1 MLNYSALFDSV
12 LESRGLRT
20 FEETVSEMAP
30 KDSLIVPKI
39 VEALEQSMKPSMPWW
54 YGPMAPVDLGL
65 TIAGV
70 GPVDLPLR
78 PADVRKLSDVVR
90 QAPYGK
96 RTETIVDTSVRDTL
110 EIDADLVTYSR
121 ELGAEIKKAVAQTA
135 KHLQLDGDC
144 LQVELYKLL
153 IYTKG
158 GFFLPHRDSEKRP
171 GMVATMIVVLPS
183 KFGGGRLQ
191 IQQGRFRFNFDA
203 DKARK
208 QATAEYI
215 AFFADCVHEVKP
227 VTSGVRV
234 CLAFNL
240 ILQTS
245 EKSSR
250 RLPETN
256 ADPKL
261 LRAIGDWQRHR
272 SAEPIVF
279 ALEHQYTEAGLRP
292 ELLKGADLELH
303 RQVAA
308 VCEATNCVLHFGQV
322 SRHLCQFAD
331 DGSYGYGRRGYRG
344 WSGNFDDLEIGEV
357 YDDEIEIDG
366 WKDANGKSVKL
377 ASLKCTALQ
386 LISSIPAQQWV
397 PTQQDYEGYSGNAG
411 NTIERWYHKSAI
423 VIWPRSAHFE
433 IIAKMSLEFAI
444 DQLLAMRQQLPSLD
458 EELELEQACENC
470 RRLAEAII
478 LHWPDRS
485 YAYRRDD
492 TDRYRYLQKFVQ
504 ELPLLEEPELIAGF
518 LQVVSQRDWL
528 IKLDSFVF
536 ESLDRL
542 GTECSLPLW
551 QTLIE
556 CEPPPNRHGVRVL
569 EGLAERDAS
578 WLLKLACD
586 RNRGGLSHEQLHKLI
601 ASAAKKYA
609 DYLRREAGKQYRRD
623 EPSTLTWLTLC
634 KAAIVSESHS
644 LDALLELATECES
657 VIDLRKTQVAAAIEL
672 RSFAHQRLGQSPKP
686 LITWI
691 DGIREKLK
699 AATQIEPTVPTDF
712 TRPSE
717 TRCPCAY
724 CQQLSTFLNSP
735 TLEKTRIATSEAFR
749 EHLNRVIHD
758 KQLDVKTELIRS
770 GSPYSLQCSKTT
782 DSYQR
787 QLKQYQ
793 ADLGLLASLET
804 A

>member
-1 MLNYSALFDSV
+1 
-12 LESRGLRT
+12 
-20 FEETVSEMAP
+20 MAP
-30 KDSLIVPKI
+30 KNSLIVPKI

-54 YGPMAPVDLGL
+54 YGPLAPVDLGL

-70 GPVDLPLR
+70 GPVGLPLR

-121 ELGAEIKKAVAQTA
+121 ELDAEIKKAVAQTA
-135 KHLQLDGDC
+135 KHLQLDSDC
-144 LQVELYKLL
+144 LHVELYKLL

-191 IQQGRFRFNFDA
+191 IQHGRVWSSFDA
-203 DKARK
+203 EKARK
-208 QATAEYI
+208 QASAEYI

-240 ILQTS
+240 IVQAS
-245 EKSSR
+245 EKKTR
-250 RLPETN
+250 RLPEAN

-261 LRAIGDWQRHR
+261 LRAIGDWKRHR

-308 VCEATNCVLHFGQV
+308 VCEATDYLLHFGQV

-357 YDDEIEIDG
+357 YDDEIAIDG
-366 WKDANGKSVKL
+366 WKDSAGKSVEL
-377 ASLKCTALQ
+377 ASLQCTASQ
-386 LISSIPAQQWV
+386 LISSIPAEQWV
-397 PTQQDYEGYSGNAG
+397 PTEQDYEGYSGNAG

-423 VIWPRSAHFE
+423 VIWSRSVHFE

-492 TDRYRYLQKFVQ
+492 SDRYRYLQKFVQ
-504 ELPLLEEPELIAGF
+504 ELPLLEEPELISRF

-528 IKLDSFVF
+528 IKLDSFVL
-536 ESLDRL
+536 ESLDRM
-542 GTECSLPLW
+542 GTVSAFPLW
-551 QTLIE
+551 QALIE
-556 CEPPPNRHGVRVL
+556 FEPPPNEYGVRFL

-578 WLLKLACD
+578 WMLKLACD
-586 RNRGGLSHEQLHKLI
+586 RNRGGLSLEQVHQLI

-609 DYLRREAGKQYRRD
+609 DYVRREAGKQYRRD

-634 KAAIVSESHS
+634 KAAIACESES

-672 RSFAHQRLGQSPKP
+672 RSFANQRLGRSPQS
-686 LITWI
+686 LAMWI
-691 DGIREKLK
+691 DVIGEKLNV
-699 AATQIEPTVPTDF
+699 ATQSEPKVPTDF
-712 TRPSE
+712 TRSSE
-717 TRCPCAY
+717 TGCRCAY
-724 CQQLSTFLNSP
+724 CRQLSTFLNSP
-735 TLEKTRIATSEAFR
+735 ELEKTRIAAAGAFR
-749 EHLNRVIHD
+749 EHLMHVIHD

-782 DSYQR
+782 ASYQR
-787 QLKQYQ
+787 QLRQYH
-793 ADLGLLASLET
+793 ADLSLLASLES